1 MQLEQAREKFV
12 QTWGTLGSNWGIN
25 RTMAQVHALLLV
37 SPEALSAEDIMEQL
51 NISRGNANMNIRAL
65 IDWGLVYKEL
75 KSGERREF
83 FSAEKDMWKVF
94 KQIAKERRKRE
105 LEPIF
110 KVLDDISQVEG
121 DATDPNY
128 QAFVQSIDG
137 IQKFAGQADDFLG
150 KVIKADES
158 WFFNTLL
165 RFMK

>member
-1 MQLEQAREKFV
+1 MQLEQAKEKFV